1 MLVRLGSKYACLCSA
16 PFDLAYCGSLSV
28 EKLRVSNLFPRRAFS
43 INVVLTLFRVDLF
56 GAAHGF

>member
-1 MLVRLGSKYACLCSA
+1 MLVRLGSKYACLSSA
-16 PFDLAYCGSLSV
+16 PLDLAYFGSLSV

-43 INVVLTLFRVDLF
+43 INVVLTLFMVDLF